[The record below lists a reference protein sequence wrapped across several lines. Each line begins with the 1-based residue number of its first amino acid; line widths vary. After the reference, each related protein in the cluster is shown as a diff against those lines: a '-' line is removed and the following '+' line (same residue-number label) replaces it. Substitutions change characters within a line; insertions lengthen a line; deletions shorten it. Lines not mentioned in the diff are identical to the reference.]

1 MNTEQ
6 SDRLKACTLPICS
19 KALCTQP
26 RSWMQPG
33 SLPLSCIVSS
43 AMVRF
48 FWCMGRR
55 KPITEEQTVIRTECA
70 TCTVL
75 CILRRVQS
83 KRQRYE
89 RCRGRVAIGGH
100 MALVTTHARVLWGLG
115 HRLSHVR
122 HSARPSLKS
131 QTALS
136 PPAVHDLSSTRSLY
150 PADSEKQ
157 GP

>member
-1 MNTEQ
+1 
-6 SDRLKACTLPICS
+6 
-19 KALCTQP
+19 
-26 RSWMQPG
+26 
-33 SLPLSCIVSS
+33 
-43 AMVRF
+43 
-48 FWCMGRR
+48 
-55 KPITEEQTVIRTECA
+55 
-70 TCTVL
+70 
-75 CILRRVQS
+75 
-83 KRQRYE
+83 
-89 RCRGRVAIGGH
+89 
-100 MALVTTHARVLWGLG
+100 MALVTTHARVLWGLA